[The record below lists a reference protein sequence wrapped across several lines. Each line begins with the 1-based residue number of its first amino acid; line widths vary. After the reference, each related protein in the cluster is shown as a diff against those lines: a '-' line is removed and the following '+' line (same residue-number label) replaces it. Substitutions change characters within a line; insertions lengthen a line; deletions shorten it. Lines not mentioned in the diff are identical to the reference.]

1 MIKGGKALITIQAA
15 FTQTQRDLGLIGRA
29 GENASRQI
37 AFDCADVLSAF
48 PGAGILCV
56 YQRPGEST
64 PYPIPLSASGG
75 VYTLTLA
82 AVDTALAGF
91 ARIELR
97 AEKEGAILKS
107 ASFTGQIAPSL
118 RAPGERPS
126 PAMADTLDRLA
137 ALIEQA
143 QQRLDELASQPDPEI
158 TWESVS
164 GKPAL
169 APSLTLQDGAL
180 SVVTASAAQPDNP
193 LPITSA
199 AVYEQLGSIS
209 ALLAS
214 I

>member
-1 MIKGGKALITIQAA
+1 MITIQAA

-48 PGAGILCV
+48 PGVGILCV

-82 AVDTALAGF
+82 AVDTALSGF

-107 ASFTGQIAPSL
+107 ACFTGQIAPSL